1 MKKILFVVFLV
12 IVVLLLLPQ
21 GYDGLRSVLLNSG
34 FKWTSTEWTYYFL
47 LIVFGIALGIMTA
60 RLVSHSAGW
69 KRIAASVAVAIFPF
83 AIGFIQ
89 HPIYEDMLW
98 NLSQD
103 MTKVEA
109 TVDYNDTDLVLI
121 AIADCP
127 YCRRAIKEMKALHK
141 RDPQLRM
148 RMVVCTSDSTWL
160 EPYKEEAAGAFEV
173 VLADN
178 MDVMATHAG
187 GHFPAY
193 VLVRDGKPVCLWR
206 RTSLNEWRTANDEWR
221 VSRNVW

>member
-193 VLVRDGKPVCLWR
+193 VLVRDGKPVCRW
-206 RTSLNEWRTANDEWR
+206 TNNEWGPVAKDIVERMANGE
-221 VSRNVW
+221 

>member
-47 LIVFGIALGIMTA
+47 LIVFGIALGIMSA

-193 VLVRDGKPVCLWR
+193 VLVRDGKPVCRW
-206 RTSLNEWRTANDEWR
+206 TNNEWGPVAKDIVERMANGE
-221 VSRNVW
+221 